1 MSTPIKDGVFLW
13 QDEAECRGINTD
25 TFFDDVRQAKKICSG
40 CPVLGDCLQYA
51 LIYNL
56 SGVWGGTTDKE
67 RSRIPKIE
75 VEMLRDDAEE
85 SGLYNRHLKV

>member
-1 MSTPIKDGVFLW
+1 MSTPINDGVFLW
-13 QDEAECRGINTD
+13 QDEAVCSGTNTD
-25 TFFDDVRQAKKICSG
+25 TFFTNEKQAKTICSG

-67 RSRIPKIE
+67 RSRVPRYE
-75 VEMLRDDAEE
+75 VEILRDDAEE
-85 SGLYNRHLKV
+85 SGLYNKHLKV